1 MLRNFGLM
9 LTRAIH
15 QGCIK
20 AVYSWRTF
28 FIILA
33 LHEKHILI
41 SPCPPHQNQPLETGP
56 VYGNIKITSFP
67 MGMLRK
73 AFGSRSSEVDRHGS
87 TIQLRSADQCRSQ
100 GPRSPQQK
108 FVLTRI
114 NYVTDYINNTTKQRG
129 GRVCA
134 TSGGQKLISV
144 CIIASMCGR
153 QVWYIDVKKTAK
165 LQQCLRL
172 VVQCTRRC

>member
-1 MLRNFGLM
+1 MMKFVRDVTVRYNNALIVKPL
-9 LTRAIH
+9 LAS
-15 QGCIK
+15 IK
-20 AVYSWRTF
+20 DVCD
-28 FIILA
+28 I
-33 LHEKHILI
+33 
-41 SPCPPHQNQPLETGP
+41 
-56 VYGNIKITSFP
+56 
-67 MGMLRK
+67 LRK
-73 AFGSRSSEVDRHGS
+73 AFGSRSSEVDQHGS
-87 TIQLRSADQCRSQ
+87 TVQLRSADQCRSER
-100 GPRSPQQK
+100 PRSPQQK

-165 LQQCLRL
+165 LQQCLR
-172 VVQCTRRC
+172 R

>member
-1 MLRNFGLM
+1 MYCSDGNHFFDMEVMHSNGEPPQLAIPVQSTGHIKLFTMNIMRND
-9 LTRAIH
+9 
-15 QGCIK
+15 
-20 AVYSWRTF
+20 
-28 FIILA
+28 II
-33 LHEKHILI
+33 
-41 SPCPPHQNQPLETGP
+41 
-56 VYGNIKITSFP
+56 
-67 MGMLRK
+67 LRK

>member
-1 MLRNFGLM
+1 MALINKWTVSMCNSIVSGLQYFDVPVDPH
-9 LTRAIH
+9 AIK
-15 QGCIK
+15 GDK
-20 AVYSWRTF
+20 GEFKFRSAVVSD
-28 FIILA
+28 
-33 LHEKHILI
+33 
-41 SPCPPHQNQPLETGP
+41 
-56 VYGNIKITSFP
+56 
-67 MGMLRK
+67 LRK

-87 TIQLRSADQCRSQ
+87 TIQLSRE
-100 GPRSPQQK
+100 
-108 FVLTRI
+108 
-114 NYVTDYINNTTKQRG
+114 G